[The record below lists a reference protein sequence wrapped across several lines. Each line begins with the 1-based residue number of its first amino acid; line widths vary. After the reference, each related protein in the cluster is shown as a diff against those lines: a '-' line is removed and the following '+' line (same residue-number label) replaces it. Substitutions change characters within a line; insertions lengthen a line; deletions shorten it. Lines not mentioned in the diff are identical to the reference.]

1 MTALIGSKLKSSN
14 FTLLSY
20 MPLEYVQIVQSV
32 KETLLYFV
40 KVADKYWLTTT
51 SFSWDL
57 IQLFQSANKVVE
69 HKLLLQLFLIGCCLF
84 CSKIRKR

>member
-20 MPLEYVQIVQSV
+20 MLLEYVQIVQSV

-40 KVADKYWLTTT
+40 KVADKY
-51 SFSWDL
+51 
-57 IQLFQSANKVVE
+57 
-69 HKLLLQLFLIGCCLF
+69 
-84 CSKIRKR
+84 